1 VKNWNLD
8 CGASSLEWALYSP
21 TNTIPQ
27 LQHATSTIRIGKRM
41 RVALALGDVA
51 GSIVIGSV
59 MVHFGEGLDWI
70 DSFYLSDVTT
80 VGYGGL
86 IDHGRKT
93 LQMLYENSA

>member
-1 VKNWNLD
+1 VKNWKVTL
-8 CGASSLEWALYSP
+8 LHLYKIDSP

-27 LQHATSTIRIGKRM
+27 LQHATK
-41 RVALALGDVA
+41 LALGDVA

-80 VGYGGL
+80 VGYG
-86 IDHGRKT
+86 D
-93 LQMLYENSA
+93 YA

>member
-1 VKNWNLD
+1 MKNWNLD

-80 VGYGGL
+80 VGYG
-86 IDHGRKT
+86 D
-93 LQMLYENSA
+93 YA

>member
-1 VKNWNLD
+1 MGSLLTNKHHSTASTCYQYNQNW
-8 CGASSLEWALYSP
+8 
-21 TNTIPQ
+21 
-27 LQHATSTIRIGKRM
+27 KRM

-51 GSIVIGSV
+51 GSIVIRSV

-93 LQMLYENSA
+93 PQMLYENSA